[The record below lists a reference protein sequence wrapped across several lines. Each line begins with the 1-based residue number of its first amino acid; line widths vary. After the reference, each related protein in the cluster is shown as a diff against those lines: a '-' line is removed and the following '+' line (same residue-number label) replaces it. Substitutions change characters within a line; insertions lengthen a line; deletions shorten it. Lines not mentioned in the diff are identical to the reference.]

1 MATQNAISLNA
12 SGLASYDGAGTFAG
26 RTIQQPAAGI
36 TVADG
41 DGVSGDPTLAL
52 ADDLAAVEGLSG
64 SGVVTRTGASAWATN
79 SIADRAI
86 VAGDAGNTVQAIGPL
101 SDGEL
106 VIGATGADPAA
117 ASLTAPAAGIT
128 ITGGTNTVT
137 FALSDDLAALEGL
150 ASTGLAARTASNT
163 WAERTISAT
172 SSKIAV
178 TNGDGVS
185 GNPSIDV
192 TEANLTLDNIGGT
205 LSVSKGGTGAT
216 TLTGVLTGNG
226 TSAVTASAV
235 TQHSVL
241 LGGASNAVS
250 EVALGLGDL
259 LIGANSAAPNDLT
272 SWMQAG
278 NNCWFWNLSFTHS
291 AGTLTL
297 AGADGTALSS
307 TNPGFVVMASNATT
321 GRMVL
326 HTITANDTLTVSDM
340 TGSLFGTTSSIAW
353 GNDMPLYVGFMAD
366 SSDANL
372 EPVICRMPHLKTS
385 PATSGDIGDP
395 SSATADEE
403 WSVFAWNDITETNYT
418 SKQVGIIGSLRATK
432 AVTTDA
438 WTLTALDAY
447 DGAGKWND
455 SRTFTM
461 VTGNNGAA
469 SGKYWGDEGGTAPSF
484 SGANEVY
491 YWISKDGR
499 CQYAWRFNTSSAAS
513 GTGAASLKPPYR
525 HYDSSAINLT
535 IFGVGQMRDSS
546 AGVERTIMYY
556 GNSGGISLY
565 IPTLVTVGVVPNN
578 NFDSGDNFRGSIIL
592 PLLDK
597 E

>member
-1 MATQNAISLNA
+1 MATQNAINLKA

-36 TVADG
+36 TVANG

-64 SGVVTRTGASAWATN
+64 SGVITRTGASAWSAN
-79 SIADRAI
+79 SIADRA
-86 VAGDAGNTVQAIGPL
+86 VVVGDTGNTVQGIGPL
-101 SDGEL
+101 ADGEL
-106 VIGATGADPAA
+106 LIGATGGAPAA
-117 ASLTAPAAGIT
+117 AALTAGTAVDITNGTNSIT
-128 ITGGTNTVT
+128 ID
-137 FALSDDLAALEGL
+137 F
-150 ASTGLAARTASNT
+150 
-163 WAERTISAT
+163 
-172 SSKIAV
+172 
-178 TNGDGVS
+178 
-185 GNPSIDV
+185 DV
-192 TEANLTLDNIGGT
+192 TEAADIPTSFTTDSGTATPAANSLAISGGT
-205 LSVSKGGTGAT
+205 NIATSGTGAAVTIDFDGTLPVASGGTGAT

-235 TQHSVL
+235 TEHSVL

-307 TNPGFVVMASNATT
+307 TNPGFVAMASNATA
-321 GRMVL
+321 GRIVL

-340 TGSLFGTTSSIAW
+340 TGSLFGTTDAVAW
-353 GNDMPLYVGFMAD
+353 GNAMPLYVGFMAD
-366 SSDANL
+366 ASDANL
-372 EPVICRMPHLKTS
+372 EPIICRLPHLKTS
-385 PATSGDIGDP
+385 PATSTDIGDP
-395 SSATADEE
+395 SAATADEE
-403 WSVFAWNDITETNYT
+403 WSVFAWNDITEANYT

-432 AVTTDA
+432 AVTTNA
-438 WTLTALDAY
+438 WTLTALDAL

-455 SRTFTM
+455 SRAFTM

-469 SGKYWGDEGGTAPSF
+469 SGKYWADNGGTAPSF

-513 GTGAASLKPPYR
+513 GTGAGILEPPYR

-546 AGVERTIMYY
+546 SSVERTIMYY
-556 GNSGGISLY
+556 ANSTGISLY
-565 IPTLVTVGVVPNN
+565 VPTLVASGVFPNN
-578 NFDSGDNFRGSIIL
+578 NFDTGDNFRGSIIL